1 MVKKTKQKKEKRK
14 KGDTL
19 KSNISFLITICMF
32 QYKQNMVD
40 SSY

>member
-1 MVKKTKQKKEKRK
+1 MFMGEKEKEKVK

-32 QYKQNMVD
+32 QYKQIMVD
-40 SSY
+40 SY